1 VELLSEEEQWERLKA
16 WLRTSG
22 PQVLLLAALMLLVFF
37 GWRWWQAHVDKKA
50 IEATEAYQNIVRI
63 FDAGRDEE
71 GFTMIEKLR
80 SDYPKSPYVAAADL
94 VAANVH
100 VANNELDRA
109 RERLQRVAASAPD
122 KYLQPVAKLRLARVQ
137 AAQEQ
142 YDAALAT
149 LGTADMG
156 EHEAARL
163 EIRGDILFARGDRE
177 GALKEYQAARGK
189 LPAAELQEGGVGELL
204 DLKIADLGGKP
215 AAAQAAPAAE
225 PAPAVETAPAAEA
238 TP

>member
-1 VELLSEEEQWERLKA
+1 MELLSEEEQWERLKA

-22 PQVLLLAALMLLVFF
+22 PQVLMLAALMVLAFF
-37 GWRWWQAHVDKKA
+37 GWKWWQSNVDKKA
-50 IEATEAYQNIVRI
+50 VAATNAYQNIVQA
-63 FDAGRDEE
+63 FDAGLDDQ
-71 GFTMIEKLR
+71 GFTLIEALR

-109 RERLQRVAASAPD
+109 RERLQRVASSASD
-122 KYLQPVAKLRLARVQ
+122 KYLQPVAKLRLARVL

-149 LGTADMG
+149 LGTQDMQQ
-156 EHEAARL
+156 HEAARL
-163 EIRGDILFARGDRE
+163 EIRGDILFAKGDRE
-177 GALKEYQAARGK
+177 AALKEYQAAREK

-204 DLKIADLGGKP
+204 ELKIADLGGKP
-215 AAAQAAPAAE
+215 GAAPAAPAAE
-225 PAPAVETAPAAEA
+225 AAPAVEA

>member
-1 VELLSEEEQWERLKA
+1 MELLSEEEQWERLKA

-22 PQVLLLAALMLLVFF
+22 PQVLLLAALMLLAFF
-37 GWRWWQAHVDKKA
+37 GWRWWQAHVDKQA
-50 IEATEAYQNIVRI
+50 VAAADAYQNIVVT
-63 FDAGRDEE
+63 FDAGRNDE
-71 GFTMIEKLR
+71 GFTLIETLR
-80 SDYPKSPYVAAADL
+80 SEYPKSPYVAAADL

-109 RERLQRVAASAPD
+109 RERLQRVADTAIDEELRPI
-122 KYLQPVAKLRLARVQ
+122 AKLRLARVQ

-149 LGTADMG
+149 LGTQDMA

-163 EIRGDILFARGDRE
+163 EIRGDILFAKGDRE
-177 GALKEYQAARGK
+177 GALKEYQAARER
-189 LPAAELQEGGVGELL
+189 LPAVELQEGGVGELL
-204 DLKIADLGGKP
+204 ALKIADLGATP
-215 AAAQAAPAAE
+215 ATP
-225 PAPAVETAPAAEA
+225 VEA